1 VERHHRH
8 SDPDTG
14 HKWSIGATVDGVIV
28 GVAIIGR
35 PKGKGLQ
42 DGWTLEVTRLCTE
55 GYRNACSFLYG
66 ASWRLVRA
74 HGYLRLVTYVKDER
88 NGCQRSCC
96 GLGA

>member
-42 DGWTLEVTRLCTE
+42 GRLD
-55 GYRNACSFLYG
+55 A
-66 ASWRLVRA
+66 
-74 HGYLRLVTYVKDER
+74 
-88 NGCQRSCC
+88 
-96 GLGA
+96 